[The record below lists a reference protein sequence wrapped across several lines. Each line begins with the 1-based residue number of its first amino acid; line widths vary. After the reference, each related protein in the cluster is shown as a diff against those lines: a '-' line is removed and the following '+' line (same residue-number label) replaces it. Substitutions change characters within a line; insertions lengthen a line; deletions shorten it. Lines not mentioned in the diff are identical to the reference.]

1 MNNRI
6 CWHGGSYPGV
16 GSKDGHPV
24 QGLRSMSAP
33 TFRVHA
39 GTRGLNRELLH
50 HLVQSRYAAASAGS
64 PAWAV
69 RSFDQ
74 VHEAA
79 GHTSAPTA
87 EHTRAALDELE
98 SLGLIHAIRRAD
110 GDHFAATPEG
120 VRAVNQEYVEPTQ
133 DDVSAY
139 FGIAA

>member
-1 MNNRI
+1 
-6 CWHGGSYPGV
+6 
-16 GSKDGHPV
+16 
-24 QGLRSMSAP
+24 MSAP

-69 RSFDQ
+69 RSFEQ

-79 GHTSAPTA
+79 GHTSAPTP
-87 EHTRAALDELE
+87 EHTREALAELQ
-98 SLGLIHAIRRAD
+98 SLGFIHAIERA
-110 GDHFAATPEG
+110 GGQFFAATPEG
-120 VRAVNQEYVEPTQ
+120 VRAVNQEYVEPTHE
-133 DDVSAY
+133 DVSAY